1 MVSVGELQQYMKG
14 LFEIMMGRLEAYQ
27 FISPHIFLVAQKS
40 QLLVEHLIDNPN
52 EIGAIHGESV
62 VKGLIMKIEQ
72 MYNDAMENVNGQIKT
87 TVTEIGAVIKQELK
101 KAIGKEILQCMSPD
115 KRAV

>member
-1 MVSVGELQQYMKG
+1 
-14 LFEIMMGRLEAYQ
+14 
-27 FISPHIFLVAQKS
+27 
-40 QLLVEHLIDNPN
+40 
-52 EIGAIHGESV
+52 
-62 VKGLIMKIEQ
+62 MKIEQ

-101 KAIGKEILQCMSPD
+101 KAIGKEILQYMSPD